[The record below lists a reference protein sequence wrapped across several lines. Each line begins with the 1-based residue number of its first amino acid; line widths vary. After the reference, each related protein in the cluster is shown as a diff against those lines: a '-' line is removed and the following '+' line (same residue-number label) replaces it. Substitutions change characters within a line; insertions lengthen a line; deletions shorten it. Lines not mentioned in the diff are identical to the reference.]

1 MDIGKL
7 VDSKNKILNIIIIA
21 IALFIGY
28 SIYTN
33 EAKKIVELKQK
44 KDLELKKNQLLKS
57 VISLEDKF
65 NSYKK
70 FINNKDISS
79 IMNRLFTIAG
89 ESKVKI
95 NSLRPAGSM
104 DFSTYVK
111 FPFTL
116 IATASSFKKI
126 GYFISE
132 LENSRDIYIID
143 SLTISLNSTEAD
155 LSNSNADNLTL
166 NLTVS
171 TVILK

>member
-7 VDSKNKILNIIIIA
+7 VNSKNKVLNIVIIA
-21 IALFIGY
+21 AALFIGY
-28 SIYTN
+28 SVYTG

-44 KDLELKKNQLLKS
+44 KELELKKDELLKS
-57 VISLEDKF
+57 VIKLEDKV
-65 NSYKK
+65 NVYKK
-70 FINNKDISS
+70 FINSKDVSS

-95 NSLRPAGSM
+95 NSLRPAASI

-111 FPFTL
+111 YPYML
-116 IATASSFKKI
+116 AATAGSFNRV
-126 GYFISE
+126 GNFLSA

-143 SLTISLNSTEAD
+143 ALTLSLYSADTD
-155 LSNSNADNLTL
+155 LSDSNADNLTL